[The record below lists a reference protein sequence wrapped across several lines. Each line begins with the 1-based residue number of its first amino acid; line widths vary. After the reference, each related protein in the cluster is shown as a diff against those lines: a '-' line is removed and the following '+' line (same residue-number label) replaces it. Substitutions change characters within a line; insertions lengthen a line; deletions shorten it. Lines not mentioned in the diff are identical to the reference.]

1 MLSCRPECFS
11 LGLFVGRVK
20 LSDLVDIH
28 SPEAVLK
35 EVQEIL
41 HLISPEFDREPV
53 NSAFTS
59 IVQIFRGEYPG
70 YQACNTLYHDLRHT
84 TDAFLAMARLIHG
97 AMLNGYHFTELNVIT
112 GLVAS
117 LFHDVGY
124 ILEEHDKE
132 GTGAKYTADHE
143 QKSAEFFEKH
153 GLENGFP
160 QEEIVVG
167 KIMILCTDLMTDIGT
182 IDFPGEDIEMLGR
195 MINAADLLGQMAD
208 RTYLEK
214 LLFLYHEFK
223 EGKVGD
229 YEGEVD
235 ILKKTPRFYDFIQNR
250 TETISALLDQFMVS
264 HFKDRWNLD
273 TNLYTEAIQRQQK
286 FLKKIL
292 AIPDSDPRDHLKRS
306 DIVQQVRRLYGE
318 QD

>member
-1 MLSCRPECFS
+1 M
-11 LGLFVGRVK
+11 GRVK

-41 HLISPEFDREPV
+41 RHISPQFDIEPI
-53 NSAFTS
+53 NSAFST
-59 IVQIFRGEYPG
+59 VVDIFSGDYPG

-84 TDAFLAMARLIHG
+84 TDAFLAMSRLIHG
-97 AMLNGYHFTELNVIT
+97 AMLNGNHFSELNVIT

-124 ILEEHDKE
+124 IMEEHDHE

-143 QKSAEFFEKH
+143 QKSAEFFERH
-153 GLENGFP
+153 GLENGLP
-160 QEEIVVG
+160 QEEIIGG
-167 KIMILCTDLMTDIGT
+167 KIMILCTDLTMDIAT
-182 IDFPGEDIEMLGR
+182 IDFPGADVEILGR

-214 LLFLYHEFK
+214 LLYLYHEFK
-223 EGKVGD
+223 EGRVGD

-235 ILKKTPRFYDFIQNR
+235 ILRKTPRFYNFIQNR
-250 TETISALLDQFMVS
+250 FEKIATLLDRFMLS
-264 HFKDRWNLD
+264 HFQERWELD
-273 TNLYTEAIQRQQK
+273 TNLYTEAILRQQDY
-286 FLKKIL
+286 LKKIL
-292 AIPDSDPRDHLKRS
+292 AMPNSDPRDYLKR
-306 DIVQQVRRLYGE
+306 DAIVQHVRKLYGE
-318 QD
+318 HD

>member
-1 MLSCRPECFS
+1 MDYA
-11 LGLFVGRVK
+11 K

-41 HLISPEFDREPV
+41 HLISPDFDLEPV
-53 NSAFTS
+53 NSAFNTVVS
-59 IVQIFRGEYPG
+59 IYRGEYPG

-84 TDAFLAMARLIHG
+84 TDAFLAMTRLIHG
-97 AMLNGYHFTELNVIT
+97 AMLNENHFSELNVIT

-124 ILEEHDKE
+124 ILEESDTD

-143 QKSAEFFEKH
+143 KISAEFFERH
-153 GLENGFP
+153 GLENGLP
-160 QEEIVVG
+160 EEEIQGG
-167 KIMILCTDLMTDIGT
+167 KIMILCTDLMIDIAS
-182 IDFPGEDIEMLGR
+182 IDFPGADVELLGR

-214 LLFLYHEFK
+214 LLYLYHEFK
-223 EGKVGD
+223 EGQVGD

-235 ILKKTPRFYDFIQNR
+235 ILRKTPGFYRFIQTR
-250 TETISALLDQFMVS
+250 MGKVSALLNRFMIS
-264 HFKDRWNLD
+264 HFTARWMLG
-273 TNLYTEAIQRQQK
+273 TNLYTEAIQRQQEYLQK
-286 FLKKIL
+286 VL
-292 AIPDSDPRDHLKRS
+292 ALTNGDPRDHLKR
-306 DIVQQVRRLYGE
+306 DGIVQKVRQLYGE
-318 QD
+318 HD

>member
-1 MLSCRPECFS
+1 MDYA
-11 LGLFVGRVK
+11 K

-28 SPEAVLK
+28 SPEGVLK

-41 HLISPEFDREPV
+41 HLISPEFDLVPV
-53 NSAFTS
+53 NSAFNTVVS
-59 IVQIFRGEYPG
+59 LFRGEHPG

-84 TDAFLAMARLIHG
+84 TDAFLAMSRLIHG
-97 AMLNGYHFTELNVIT
+97 AMLNGNHFSELNIIT

-124 ILEEHDKE
+124 ILEEHDTE

-143 QKSAEFFEKH
+143 QISAEFFERH
-153 GLENGFP
+153 GLENGLP
-160 QEEIVVG
+160 EEEILGG
-167 KIMILCTDLMTDIGT
+167 KIMILCTDLKTDIAT
-182 IDFPGEDIEMLGR
+182 IDFPGADVELLGR

-223 EGKVGD
+223 EGQVGD

-235 ILKKTPRFYDFIQNR
+235 ILRKTPGFYNFIQDR
-250 TETISALLDQFMVS
+250 MEKVSALLDRFMVS
-264 HFKDRWNLD
+264 HFTARWMLG
-273 TNLYTEAIQRQQK
+273 TNLYTEAIQRQLE
-286 FLKKIL
+286 FLKNIL
-292 AIPDSDPRDHLKRS
+292 ALSNSDPRDHLKRD
-306 DIVQQVRRLYGE
+306 DIVRKVRVMYGE
-318 QD
+318 HD